1 MKHLKESTGRTNALT
16 MVEVLIHEVL
26 GRALDRLTEGFGSF
40 GNLSIF
46 GIFCHSAKGRNA
58 YGGYGV
64 ITSRTL
70 D

>member
-1 MKHLKESTGRTNALT
+1 